1 MDSEIAWYGDE
12 WREMAHKLKKA
23 LPDFLKL
30 LEVQKQAIKSKA
42 AHDTGKQRAER
53 DDLVAKYDNWIKHT
67 QSLIGECDELEEKYQ
82 ERLHPDPSQFNGMQG
97 LYMQLK
103 EAAPTRGEQNPGGEQ

>member
-1 MDSEIAWYGDE
+1 MDSELSWYE
-12 WREMAHKLKKA
+12 VQWRKMAHKLKKA

-53 DDLVAKYDNWIKHT
+53 DLLVAKYDQWIKNT
-67 QSLIGECDELEEKYQ
+67 QSLVGECDELEEKYQ
-82 ERLHPDPSQFNGMQG
+82 ASLHLDPSQFNGMVR
-97 LYMQLK
+97 YMQLK
-103 EAAPTRGEQNPGGEQ
+103 EAARTRGEQNPGGEA

>member
-1 MDSEIAWYGDE
+1 MDCEREWYGAE

-53 DDLVAKYDNWIKHT
+53 DDLVAKYDNWIKDT
-67 QSLIGECDELEEKYQ
+67 QSLVGECDELEEKYQ
-82 ERLHPDPSQFNGMQG
+82 ERLHPDPSQFNGM
-97 LYMQLK
+97 
-103 EAAPTRGEQNPGGEQ
+103 AAFNMKLRGGEA